1 MMSDRLY
8 IEYEDIQAPI
18 DYGLLE
24 PSHADGFYVV
34 FLSFFGSHSVC
45 QAIFS
50 ALATYRTLKL
60 SDGKEVFRDEYLHG
74 KTTRIGYG
82 KYNLIAYDGNLQRDY
97 IIQYPGERETDAWV
111 RYLEGRKIPFKKE
124 WIPALK
130 RILLAEGEL
139 IECFG
144 IGVKG
149 WQITTSDEKV
159 CDLIVGSIY
168 TDTQKIRQEISVIS
182 EKHGLPIDALQ
193 NFVDCILQRMIFDA
207 QALTDLMETLG
218 LGWKARARKE
228 LELMEDLTPLLQ
240 RLAQGK
246 EISGLEMYKEA
257 V

>member
-1 MMSDRLY
+1 MFVKYND
-8 IEYEDIQAPI
+8 IEAPV

-24 PSHADGFYVV
+24 PSFNNENEYEVV
-34 FLSFFGSHSVC
+34 FLSLYGSHSVC

-50 ALATYRTLKL
+50 ALATFTGLTL
-60 SDGKEVFRDEYLHG
+60 SDGKYVYRGETMNG
-74 KTTRIGYG
+74 KTKRIGYG
-82 KYNLIAYDGNLQRDY
+82 KYNTLAYSISLTRDY
-97 IIQYPGERETDAWV
+97 IIQYPGEDEETAWV
-111 RYLEGRKIPFKKE
+111 RYLEGRKIPFIKE

-130 RILLAEGEL
+130 RVLLAEGEL
-139 IECFG
+139 LECFG

-149 WQITTSDEKV
+149 WKITASDEKV

-168 TDTQKIRQEISVIS
+168 TDTQKIRQEISAIA
-182 EKHGLPIDALQ
+182 EKQGLPIDALQ
-193 NFVDCILQRMIFDA
+193 RFVDSILCRMIFDA
-207 QALTDLMETLG
+207 QALTDLMEPLG

-246 EISGLEMYKEA
+246 EISGLEIYKEA